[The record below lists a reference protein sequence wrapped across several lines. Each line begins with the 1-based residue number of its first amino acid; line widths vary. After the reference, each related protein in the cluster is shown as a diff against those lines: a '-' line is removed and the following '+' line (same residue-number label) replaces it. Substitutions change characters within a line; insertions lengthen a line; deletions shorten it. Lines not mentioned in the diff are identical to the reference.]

1 MDLQDRTVF
10 GYEAIARA
18 SMREDART
26 FIRGALPA
34 VQYTSPALLFVPL
47 PADLLRDE
55 RFDAAT
61 LADDVG
67 AAPAEVA
74 WVIAEAVALELPE
87 LVARRV
93 AQPRDQ
99 GFPVALAE
107 VAPGVLGRG
116 AIGDL
121 MPSFVI
127 LDPAYTDYVSTGI
140 RGAQSWPAFSHIA
153 PGSMR
158 TSLSAALSMTPPH
171 SA

>member
-1 MDLQDRTVF
+1 
-10 GYEAIARA
+10 
-18 SMREDART
+18 MREDART
-26 FIRGALPA
+26 FIRCAPA

-47 PADLLRDE
+47 PADLSGRGFDPATMADE
-55 RFDAAT
+55 SGPHLPR
-61 LADDVG
+61 
-67 AAPAEVA
+67 VA
-74 WVIAEAVALELPE
+74 WVIGEAHC
-87 LVARRV
+87 ARATGVGR
-93 AQPRDQ
+93 ASGCAATRQ
-99 GFPVALAE
+99 GFLVALAD

-140 RGAQSWPAFSHIA
+140 GRAQSWPAFSHIA

-158 TSLSAALSMTPPH
+158 TSLSAASSTTPPH

>member
-1 MDLQDRTVF
+1 MF
-10 GYEAIARA
+10 GYEAIAARRCAKTRGRLSAVRFRPSSTRA
-18 SMREDART
+18 PRCSSCRCRQT
-26 FIRGALPA
+26 FFE
-34 VQYTSPALLFVPL
+34 TT
-47 PADLLRDE
+47 

-61 LADDVG
+61 MADDVG

-87 LVARRV
+87 LVERRV
-93 AQPRDQ
+93 AQLRDQ

-140 RGAQSWPAFSHIA
+140 RARRAGRPSRILRPAQCARHCPRHC
-153 PGSMR
+153 R
-158 TSLSAALSMTPPH
+158 
-171 SA
+171 